1 MLLPGGWLMCNRKR
15 VEAEIIE
22 ANPGVTVEHKC
33 DCPLS
38 TVVSVNGVQ
47 GERNCPVNMFC
58 CPACI
63 PLCSEDKSAA
73 EASRLLAAQAQEM
86 ER

>member
-1 MLLPGGWLMCNRKR
+1 MCNRKR
-15 VEAEIIE
+15 IEKEILAE
-22 ANPGVTVEHKC
+22 NPDVTVEHKC

-38 TVVSVNGVQ
+38 ATVEVNGVR
-47 GERNCPVNMFC
+47 GKKNCPVNMFC

-63 PLCSEDKSAA
+63 PICNEDKSAA
-73 EASRLLAAQAQEM
+73 EAKRLLAETAAPAAQDM